1 MVMGKMLINKSHKNV
16 TTVRFHISTI
26 WGIEPNNL
34 SLPRLMLGL
43 TLNICYV
50 IIKSTIFKNNVVTT
64 GSFSKVIFI
73 TKVLRNSTTYH

>member
-16 TTVRFHISTI
+16 TTVRFHISAI

-73 TKVLRNSTTYH
+73 TKVLRNSTTHH